1 MTTTT
6 RPGSPLDRLDRRL
19 THLMADH
26 GLTALRIALGI
37 VFFWFGV
44 LKFFPGMSPA
54 QDLAAR
60 TIETLT
66 FGIVPPEIALPVLA
80 AWECAI
86 GLGLLLGRWMRAT
99 LLLLFVQ
106 MLGTITPLF
115 LFPDET
121 WIRFPIAPDAR
132 GPVHHQERRARGRR
146 VRPRRHRPGRG
157 AEPRAGGGNDPDH
170 LQGELDAV
178 RAYLE
183 QVWGEAAARFRLTAE
198 NTAERRT

>member
-6 RPGSPLDRLDRRL
+6 RPGSPLDRLDRRM
-19 THLMADH
+19 TQLMADH

-37 VFFWFGV
+37 VFLWFGV

-66 FGIVPPEIALPVLA
+66 LGIVPPEIALPVLA

-86 GLGLLLGRWMRAT
+86 GLGLLVGRWMRAT

-121 WIRFPIAPDAR
+121 WIRFPIAPTLEGQYIIKNVVLVAAAFVLGATVR
-132 GPVHHQERRARGRR
+132 GGELS
-146 VRPRRHRPGRG
+146 
-157 AEPRAGGGNDPDH
+157 AEPVAATIPTTFQGDPAGSP
-170 LQGELDAV
+170 
-178 RAYLE
+178 
-183 QVWGEAAARFRLTAE
+183 T
-198 NTAERRT
+198 TER